1 MRFVTIAG
9 KLANIENIKYI
20 NHRVDNETGRVYCLY
35 VFDKQTVL
43 EEVFED
49 ITAFEQALIRN
60 GITPEKTE
68 EMHHIKKMCIM
79 GIEKIKKI
87 IGR

>member
-35 VFDKQTVL
+35 VFDKHTVL

-49 ITAFEQALIRN
+49 ITAFEQALI
-60 GITPEKTE
+60 KY
-68 EMHHIKKMCIM
+68 
-79 GIEKIKKI
+79 
-87 IGR
+87 

>member
-20 NHRVDNETGRVYCLY
+20 NHRVDNETGRIYCLY

-49 ITAFEQALIRN
+49 ITAFEQALIKY
-60 GITPEKTE
+60 GVIPEKTE
-68 EMHHIKKMCIM
+68 EIHQIKKMCIM